1 MRVMAPEA
9 CSCSAL
15 RQAARHITRL
25 YDDVLAPTGLS
36 LNQYSIIATL
46 GRQGEQVLQD
56 LAALLVM
63 DRSTLGHLIRPL
75 RDRGLVAIQPSPKDG
90 RRKVVGLTTEGIEQ
104 LAAAKILRATAEERF
119 QERFGQTNAV
129 GMRAM
134 MRQITTIDFAA
145 AAA

>member
-46 GRQGEQVLQD
+46 ERQGEQVLQD